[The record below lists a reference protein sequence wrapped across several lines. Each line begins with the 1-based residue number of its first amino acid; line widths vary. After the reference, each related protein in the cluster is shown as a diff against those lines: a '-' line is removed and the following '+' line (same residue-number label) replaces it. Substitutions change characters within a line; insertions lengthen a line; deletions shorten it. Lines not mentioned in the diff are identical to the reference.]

1 MTVVAAARPENRRAA
16 LLLERL
22 QVRHK
27 RPKLV
32 VWDDP
37 APVRRADDRGIQE
50 SSGIDL
56 SGDWGL
62 GTPPSSFG
70 PWQLMP
76 LPGGAQTKV
85 RGPLV
90 AQTSIGRLAQP
101 CGAEPTRSRKYL
113 QMTLFRGVRRRASL
127 CPTRPVTP
135 EVAGSSPVAPVSQN
149 ACKSNS
155 FVVCLGANSCSRFR
169 RLLPAYQLAVEVS
182 TRSSCKSRIR
192 RTLRR

>member
-113 QMTLFRGVRRRASL
+113 QTTLFRGVRRRASL

-135 EVAGSSPVAPVSQN
+135 EVAGSSPVAPV
-149 ACKSNS
+149 KSLQIAYVFDIS
-155 FVVCLGANSCSRFR
+155 TAGFFFIPRRSRARSDLKSPQGAAPSR
-169 RLLPAYQLAVEVS
+169 
-182 TRSSCKSRIR
+182 
-192 RTLRR
+192 